1 MRFSYGFNLL
11 RILANQVHIDQ
22 FAIYLILTNA
32 SQGTDPAKALYV
44 VQELSAYEVA
54 VFLCCLAIALFYIN
68 ENIAVSV

>member
-32 SQGTDPAKALYV
+32 SQSTDPAEALYV
-44 VQELSAYEVA
+44 L
-54 VFLCCLAIALFYIN
+54 
-68 ENIAVSV
+68 